1 MSECDIYIVPKR
13 KLGLRIARMREQKGL
28 SQRQYALQL
37 ELDRATLN
45 QIEAGVGNP
54 TFETLVR
61 IADGLGA
68 QVDDLFGRDERL
80 DD

>member
-1 MSECDIYIVPKR
+1 MSESDIYIVPKR

-68 QVDDLFGRDERL
+68 QVDDLFGRDECL

>member
-1 MSECDIYIVPKR
+1 MSESDIYIVPKR
-13 KLGLRIARMREQKGL
+13 NLGLRIARMREQKGL

-68 QVDDLFGRDERL
+68 QVDDLFGCDEQL